1 MEVITTIGAPN
12 ANSYASIEEHNQY
25 LEGRDG
31 FDLAKWYALSD
42 AQKGLR
48 IMFGSRIIDSLRY
61 RGTPATVAQAMQFPR
76 LFPSDRLF
84 TQDMNGSGI
93 PFRDWESLVE
103 FAELYSADVPVI
115 PQDIKYAQIEATFQ
129 VVHTHMFN
137 IEAMESGE
145 SSIASLSIDVINM
158 TFSKEPKSSYSLFSK
173 SDFGAASTIKL
184 LLQKY
189 MSGLRADL
197 I

>member
-1 MEVITTIGAPN
+1 MEVITTIGAAN
-12 ANSYASIEEHNQY
+12 TNSYASLEEHNSY
-25 LEGRDG
+25 LEARDG
-31 FDLAKWYALSD
+31 FDLTKWNALTD
-42 AQKGLR
+42 AQKSLR
-48 IMFGSRIIDSLRY
+48 IVFGAKIIDSLRY
-61 RGTPATVAQAMQFPR
+61 RGTPATLAQAMQFPR
-76 LFPSDRLF
+76 LVPSDRLF
-84 TQDMNGSGI
+84 TPDMNGSGI

-103 FAELYSADVPVI
+103 FAELYSADLPSI

>member
-1 MEVITTIGAPN
+1 MEVITTIGAAN
-12 ANSYASIEEHNQY
+12 TNSYASLEEHNSY
-25 LEGRDG
+25 LEARDG
-31 FDLAKWYALSD
+31 FDLTKWNALTD

-48 IMFGSRIIDSLRY
+48 IMFGAKIIDSLRY
-61 RGTPATVAQAMQFPR
+61 RGAPATLSQAMQFPR
-76 LFPSDRLF
+76 LVQTDRLF
-84 TQDMNGSGI
+84 TPDMNGSGI
-93 PFRDWESLVE
+93 PFRDWESLVD
-103 FAELYSADVPVI
+103 FAELYGADLPSI